1 MKYANANSVIPEELL
16 VELQNYIQGEIIYIP
31 KTKNNYEKWGTRS
44 GGRKII
50 DDRNHGIRKDFKN
63 GKPISQLAEE
73 QYLSIET
80 IKKIAYSKK

>member
-50 DDRNHGIRKDFKN
+50 DDRNHDIRKDFKN